1 MRLFIDYAEE
11 TWVDWCLSLDSEGLS
26 LGLKVRLALNKGQIC
41 TRSYVCEAKRSF
53 YGLNTKLSL
62 KMGELGWK
70 PVLGSTSN
78 VQNLKARA
86 LLGLEKMGSSLN
98 ATRGFRLEGKWTRNK
113 KSVVG
118 D

>member
-1 MRLFIDYAEE
+1 
-11 TWVDWCLSLDSEGLS
+11 
-26 LGLKVRLALNKGQIC
+26 
-41 TRSYVCEAKRSF
+41 
-53 YGLNTKLSL
+53 
-62 KMGELGWK
+62 MGELGWK

-98 ATRGFRLEGKWTRNK
+98 APRGFRREGKWTRNK